1 MGYELTP
8 EENLDDW
15 DNFFMTTSNPLT
27 LTFSWIMTRKFLD
40 QKTVLCT
47 EAETSETHSVIL
59 YVHSEAAV
67 CNPNHQYSVITLHGI
82 LTV

>member
-8 EENLDDW
+8 EENFDEW
-15 DNFFMTTSNPLT
+15 DNFFMTISNPIT

-47 EAETSETHSVIL
+47 EAETSETHSVHTYIARQRAAIL
-59 YVHSEAAV
+59 KINIV
-67 CNPNHQYSVITLHGI
+67 
-82 LTV
+82 